1 MQAVNNV
8 AASVEQVANDLT
20 IGDLGRA
27 LRAGLADFLAR
38 LESLQDRRR
47 GELFSNYSYR
57 TRPFRSLNCVVV
69 GFQQ

>member
-38 LESLQDRRR
+38 P
-47 GELFSNYSYR
+47 LFGLFFASIYVAAGLFYAVTWNPQYGSILR
-57 TRPFRSLNCVVV
+57 DS
-69 GFQQ
+69 